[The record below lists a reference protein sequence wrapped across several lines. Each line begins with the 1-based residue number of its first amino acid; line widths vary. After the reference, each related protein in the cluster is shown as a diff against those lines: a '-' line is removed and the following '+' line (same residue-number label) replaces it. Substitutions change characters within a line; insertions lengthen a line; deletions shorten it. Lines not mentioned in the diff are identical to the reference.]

1 MIKQYV
7 ILIKQIKTTI
17 MEKTFRKFRVFMVI
31 AVAMITM
38 AGLTSCEEEN
48 NDVQKEETGNNIVD
62 IASADADF
70 SLLVDALQKADLA
83 STLEGSGPFTVFA
96 PTNEAFQ
103 NLLSELGVGS
113 LDDLTA
119 DQLEPILLYHV
130 VSGSVMSGDLS
141 NGYVKSLSPG
151 PGSTYADF
159 LVNLDNGVTLNG
171 SSSVVQ
177 ADVEADNG
185 IIHVVDEVLVPP
197 TVVDIALNN
206 PSFSSLV
213 DAVLKAELAETLSGD
228 GPFTVFAPSDEAF
241 NELFTALEIAG
252 VEDLTKEDLAP
263 ILQYHV
269 VSGNVLSSDLAS
281 ENVTTIGG
289 QDIAVEVGSS
299 VTINGDANV
308 VATDVQGNNGVVHV
322 IDKVLLPENAPK
334 NIVET
339 AMSDEQFSTLVDA
352 LSKADLVSTLEGDGP
367 FTVFA
372 PTNAAFQDL
381 LNELGASSLDDVSVD
396 ELTSILL
403 YHVKDASVMSGDLSN
418 GYTTMLSTGV
428 DPYNTTLMVN
438 TDDGVTLNGS
448 TNVTSADIEATNG
461 VIHVIDK
468 VLLPPNVVD
477 VAINNSNF
485 SILVDAVV
493 KAELASTLSGDGP
506 FTVFAP
512 TNDAFE
518 ALFTELGVSGIEDLT
533 KEDLTPILQYHVVNG
548 NVRSDDLSSGAVTT
562 LNGDINVDVGEEN
575 VTINTDATVTAV
587 DIQGTNGVVHV
598 IDKVLVPSE

>member
-1 MIKQYV
+1 
-7 ILIKQIKTTI
+7 
-17 MEKTFRKFRVFMVI
+17 MEKAFNKFKVFMVI

-38 AGLTSCEEEN
+38 VGLTSCEEDD
-48 NDVQKEETGNNIVD
+48 NDVQKEEEVTNNIVD
-62 IASADADF
+62 IASSDEDF
-70 SLLVDALQKADLA
+70 TLLVEALQKAGLA

-103 NLLSELGVGS
+103 NLLSELGVSS
-113 LDDLTA
+113 LDDLTG

-141 NGYVKSLSPG
+141 NSYVKTLSPG
-151 PGSTYADF
+151 PGETSADF
-159 LVNLDNGVTLNG
+159 LVNIDNGVTMNG
-171 SSSVVQ
+171 SSSVLQADVQ
-177 ADVEADNG
+177 ADNG
-185 IIHVVDEVLVPP
+185 VIHVIDEVLVPP
-197 TVVDIALNN
+197 TVVDIAIDN
-206 PSFSSLV
+206 PGFSSLV

-241 NELFTALEIAG
+241 EDLFSALQVAG
-252 VEDLTKEDLAP
+252 IEDLTKEDLTP

-269 VSGNVLSSDLAS
+269 VSGNVLSSDLS
-281 ENVTTIGG
+281 SGNVTTIGG
-289 QDIAVEVGSS
+289 KDIAVEVGSS
-299 VTINGDANV
+299 VTINGNANV
-308 VATDVQGNNGVVHV
+308 VATDVQGTNGVVHV

-339 AMSDEQFSTLVDA
+339 AMSDEQFSILVDA

-372 PTNAAFQDL
+372 PTNTAFENL
-381 LNELGASSLDDVSVD
+381 LNELGAGSLDDISVD

-403 YHVKDASVMSGDLSN
+403 YHVKDAQVMSGDLSN
-418 GYTTMLSTGV
+418 GYTTMLSTGP
-428 DPYNTTLMVN
+428 DSYNNTLLVN
-438 TDDGVTLNGS
+438 TDEGVTLNGS
-448 TNVTSADIEATNG
+448 STVTSADIEATNG
-461 VIHVIDK
+461 VVHVIDE

-477 VAINNSNF
+477 IAINNSNF

-506 FTVFAP
+506 FTIFAP

-518 ALFTELGVSGIEDLT
+518 ALFTDLGVSGIEDLT
-533 KEDLTPILQYHVVNG
+533 KEDLTPILQYHVVSG
-548 NVRSDDLSSGAVTT
+548 NVRSGDLSTGAVTT

-598 IDKVLVPSE
+598 IDKVLVP

>member
-1 MIKQYV
+1 
-7 ILIKQIKTTI
+7 
-17 MEKTFRKFRVFMVI
+17 MEKTFKKIRLFMVI
-31 AVAMITM
+31 ALAMTTM
-38 AGLTSCEEEN
+38 VGLTSCEEDD
-48 NDVQKEETGNNIVD
+48 NDVQKEEVSNTIVD
-62 IASADADF
+62 IASSDADF
-70 SLLVDALQKADLA
+70 TLLVEALQKADLA
-83 STLEGSGPFTVFA
+83 STLQGSGPFTVFA

-103 NLLSELGVGS
+103 NLLSELGVSS

-130 VSGSVMSGDLS
+130 VSGPVTSGDLS
-141 NGYVKSLSPG
+141 NGYVKTLSPG
-151 PGSTYADF
+151 PGETSADF
-159 LVNLDNGVTLNG
+159 LVNIDNGVTLNG
-171 SSSVVQ
+171 SSSVLQADVQ
-177 ADVEADNG
+177 ADNG
-185 IIHVVDEVLVPP
+185 VIHVIDEVLVPP
-197 TVVDIALNN
+197 TVVDIAIDN

-241 NELFTALEIAG
+241 EDLFSTLQVAG
-252 VEDLTKEDLAP
+252 IEDLTKEDLVP

-269 VSGNVLSSDLAS
+269 VSGNVLSSDLS
-281 ENVTTIGG
+281 SGNVTTIGG
-289 QDIAVEVGSS
+289 KDIGVEVGSS
-299 VTINGDANV
+299 VTINGNANV
-308 VATDVQGNNGVVHV
+308 VATDVQGTNGVVHV

-339 AMSDEQFSTLVDA
+339 AMADEQFSILVDA

-372 PTNAAFQDL
+372 PTNTAFENL
-381 LNELGASSLDDVSVD
+381 LNELEANSLDDLSVNQ
-396 ELTSILL
+396 LTSILL
-403 YHVKDASVMSGDLSN
+403 YHVKDAQVMSGDLTN
-418 GYTTMLSTGV
+418 GYTTMLSTGP
-428 DPYNTTLMVN
+428 DSYNNTLLVN
-438 TDDGVTLNGS
+438 TDEGVTLNGS
-448 TNVTSADIEATNG
+448 STVTSADIETTNG
-461 VIHVIDK
+461 VIHVIDE

-477 VAINNSNF
+477 IAINNSNF

-518 ALFTELGVSGIEDLT
+518 ALFTDLGVSGIEDLT
-533 KEDLTPILQYHVVNG
+533 KEDLTPILQYHVVSG
-548 NVRSDDLSSGAVTT
+548 NVRSGDLSTGAVTT
-562 LNGDINVDVGEEN
+562 LNGDIDVNVGDN